1 MKHNQIIRSK
11 KDLLK
16 HFGSS
21 RKLEIVNLEQVERFL
36 EMNVPPEVWEDASNR
51 NLLSFSQEFIKQT
64 TEFGFNNREKE
75 HIYLVSFLTNLTELS
90 LCDNNISDI
99 SSISK
104 LKNLNN
110 LNLSINIIEDISA
123 LQSLTDLNHLNLQVN
138 KLTSYTLALPNLVE
152 LLLDSNKLKDISGVQ
167 HSPKLER
174 LYLSLTESAD
184 LRTIPCQLFGLKE
197 LYLSKNNLTEISH
210 LSNFLDLQIL
220 SLHDNN
226 QLQHIVPL
234 KFCAQLTELTIS
246 ATSISDIWPIQFMKQ
261 LKTLYM
267 AQTQID
273 DLHPL
278 QHLYKLQNISAPYS
292 GIIDV
297 SPLSKLTQL
306 NFLSFSFNKITNAET
321 LKHHQN
327 FSKYSL
333 QGQKVPTTD
342 ELKFYNK
349 ILSVH
354 KSHKKIRNIMY
365 YKNIQ
370 QSRASL
376 ASKKIY
382 VSTMLNNQIMMIN
395 KEVDLLVQF
404 IQNQNTYL
412 D

>member
-1 MKHNQIIRSK
+1 
-11 KDLLK
+11 
-16 HFGSS
+16 
-21 RKLEIVNLEQVERFL
+21 
-36 EMNVPPEVWEDASNR
+36 MNVSPEVWEDASNR

-174 LYLSLTESAD
+174 LYLSLAESAD

-246 ATSISDIWPIQFMKQ
+246 ATSISDIWPLQFLKN

-306 NFLSFSFNKITNAET
+306 NFLSFSFNKITKAET

-327 FSKYSL
+327 FFKYSL
-333 QGQKVPTTD
+333 VRLKSSDNRRAQVLQQNTLSSQISQENKKYNVLQKYLTVQSLVSFKEELRFHDVEQPDYDDQQGSGLVSAIH
-342 ELKFYNK
+342 LKLEYVFGL
-349 ILSVH
+349 I
-354 KSHKKIRNIMY
+354 
-365 YKNIQ
+365 KNIADKQ
-370 QSRASL
+370 PITL
-376 ASKKIY
+376 I
-382 VSTMLNNQIMMIN
+382 VS
-395 KEVDLLVQF
+395 VFF
-404 IQNQNTYL
+404 IFLTHIL
-412 D
+412 T